1 MIIMKSKEI
10 KKKLFSLLLV
20 VTVISSLGPVNASAA
35 TKPAKVKSVKAKE
48 VQKSYKGWSGE
59 GNKKTK
65 VKYKAMQLSWK
76 KVKGAAGYV
85 VYRYGNASK
94 VWHQVKV
101 IKSPKTTSYIVPE
114 CSKGSKVKLKVAA
127 YKKVSG
133 QRVYGTESKVISFK
147 PKRNYELTG
156 TVKTKKYNRYIPKGW
171 YRFVSED
178 AFVIQNKYRTTKGV
192 APLKWSEAVYEMAK
206 IRSKEATIKV
216 SHTRPNG
223 KGCRTVV
230 EDYLGAKVSK
240 DEISAISSFAENL
253 HWGGIWPQKAM
264 KSWKNS
270 PGHYRNLLS
279 SSHTNGAISFYW
291 KDDGDNAWCAN
302 FTAFDFDNVKKITT
316 NNETNETS

>member
-1 MIIMKSKEI
+1 MKSKEI

-20 VTVISSLGPVNASAA
+20 VTMISSLGPVNASAA

-48 VQKSYKGWSGE
+48 VQKSYKTWSGE

-101 IKSPKTTSYIVPE
+101 IKSAKTTSYIVPE

-133 QRVYGTESKVISFK
+133 HKVYGTESKVVSFK
-147 PKRNYELTG
+147 PKRDYELTG

-178 AFVIQNKYRTTKGV
+178 AFVIQNKYRTAKGV
-192 APLKWSEAVYEMAK
+192 APLKWSEAVYGMAK

-223 KGCRTVV
+223 RTCQTVMQ
-230 EDYLGAKVSK
+230 DYLGGNLS
-240 DEISAISSFAENL
+240 EYGISMAGQTFSENL
-253 HWGGIWPQKAM
+253 YWGSPWPQDAM
-264 KSWKNS
+264 TWWKGS
-270 PGHYRNLLS
+270 SGHYKNLMES
-279 SSHTNGAISFYW
+279 AHTKGAISFYV
-291 KDDGDNAWCAN
+291 KDGSDTAWCAN
-302 FTAFDFDNVKKITT
+302 FTSVDFDNVKRITT

>member
-1 MIIMKSKEI
+1 MKSKEI

-48 VQKSYKGWSGE
+48 VQKSYKTWSGE

-127 YKKVSG
+127 YKKTSG
-133 QRVYGTESKVISFK
+133 QKVYGTESKVVSFK
-147 PKRNYELTG
+147 PKKNYELTG

-178 AFVIQNKYRTTKGV
+178 AFVIQNKYRTAKGEV
-192 APLKWSEAVYEMAK
+192 PLEWNDIVYEISK
-206 IRSKEATIKV
+206 TRSKELEKNY
-216 SHTRPNG
+216 SHKRPNG
-223 KGCRTVV
+223 GTFVSLQRKIL
-230 EDYLGAKVSK
+230 EKANINYESWPYLVMGENIARGQINAIEVMKNWKKSK
-240 DEISAISSFAENL
+240 
-253 HWGGIWPQKAM
+253 
-264 KSWKNS
+264 
-270 PGHYRNLLS
+270 GHYENLLS
-279 SSHTNGAISFYW
+279 EYYVLGAISLYVDKNKEFYW
-291 KDDGDNAWCAN
+291 TASFANPFERNTDDDLAN
-302 FTAFDFDNVKKITT
+302 
-316 NNETNETS
+316 E